1 MSASSK
7 NSDERNAVREHGRKI
22 LLKAV
27 ATLFVAARQAES
39 HDEAQ
44 RLHEKALQ
52 LWNGHFPAEAYK
64 PVPALQPARKATEEV
79 LAVRDTGNGTKPT
92 AAAAFWAAAERLDPA
107 VPWRAAADKL
117 DLNRAVCQDA
127 HKANTLPPGL
137 TPEAAE
143 AFAST

>member
-1 MSASSK
+1 
-7 NSDERNAVREHGRKI
+7 VRK
-22 LLKAV
+22 LPYDTLKAV

-52 LWNGHFPAEAYK
+52 LWNGHFPAEASK
-64 PVPALQPARKATEEV
+64 PVPAL
-79 LAVRDTGNGTKPT
+79 LAVRDTTGNGTKPT

-107 VPWRAAADKL
+107 VPWRGAADKL
-117 DLNRAVCQDA
+117 GLNRAVCQDA